1 VVRIENSIIL
11 DLLSIR
17 ITPPLPSSFIIF
29 LLGIDNSYSSRKDT
43 ELDRILGKVVER
55 DWESWR

>member
-1 VVRIENSIIL
+1 MVRIENSIIL

-17 ITPPLPSSFIIF
+17 ITPPLPSLFIIF
-29 LLGIDNSYSSRKDT
+29 LGIDNSYSTRKNT

-55 DWESWR
+55 DWQSWR